1 MELSM
6 TGQEKDD
13 LLIKVTA
20 WECLTVLFLILR
32 IVMSNAV
39 NDFFCHEA
47 PDRSI
52 IHMSVDDSNLI

>member
-13 LLIKVTA
+13 LLIKVTT
-20 WECLTVLFLILR
+20 WTSLTVFFLILTM
-32 IVMSNAV
+32 VMSNAV

-47 PDRSI
+47 PDRNI